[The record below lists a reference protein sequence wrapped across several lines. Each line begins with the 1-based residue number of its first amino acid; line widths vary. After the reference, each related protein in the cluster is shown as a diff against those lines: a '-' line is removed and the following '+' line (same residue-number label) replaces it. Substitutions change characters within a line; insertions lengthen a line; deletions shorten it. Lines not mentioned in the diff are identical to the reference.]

1 MSIYMIIGIIIL
13 ILIILAVVVGTIFM
27 YNNLVGLRNR
37 VKNAWSQIDVQLNR
51 RADLIPN
58 LVETVKGYAKHEKT
72 VFEEVT
78 KARSSLM
85 GAQTVQENAEANN
98 MLTGALKSLFAVAE
112 NYPELKANQNFI
124 NLQNQLAETEDKIA
138 YSRQFYNDTVLMYNN
153 KIQMFPSN
161 LLARQFNFTE
171 AEFFEVEESARSVP
185 KVQF

>member
-1 MSIYMIIGIIIL
+1 MLTYIIIGIIIL
-13 ILIILAVVVGTIFM
+13 IVVIFAIWIVAM

-58 LVETVKGYAKHEKT
+58 LVETVKGYAKHEKG

-78 KARSSLM
+78 KARSGLM
-85 GAQTVQENAEANN
+85 NAQTVQESAEANN

-112 NYPELKANQNFI
+112 NYPDLKANQNFRD
-124 NLQNQLAETEDKIA
+124 LQSQLAETEDKIA

-161 LLARQFNFTE
+161 LIARQFNFTE
-171 AEFFEVEESARSVP
+171 SEFFEVEESARSVP
-185 KVQF
+185 KVEF